1 MIKKSILLTILVL
14 ALPFVAFAGSS
25 VDFTN
30 SGGNLTGTSSGLTLA
45 GSTLVAVDGLGGGLI
60 TGNNLGAVSFSTG
73 ALSSGTL
80 QMGGT
85 FASGGAF
92 SITGNGTDGVPTG
105 VIFSGSFNGPV
116 SWTLVTLANG
126 THNYTL
132 TGSLSGAWYT
142 GGTVSGVTVQLT
154 INTGKGYF
162 NGETTISSGDTNFA
176 TTVPEPGSLGLMGT
190 GLIGVASLVRRKL
203 LAVRA

>member
-105 VIFSGSFNGPV
+105 VIFSGSFQRAGELDAGYARQRYPQLHANRFVIGRV
-116 SWTLVTLANG
+116 VHRGHREWRNG
-126 THNYTL
+126 TVDHQH
-132 TGSLSGAWYT
+132 G
-142 GGTVSGVTVQLT
+142 
-154 INTGKGYF
+154 
-162 NGETTISSGDTNFA
+162 
-176 TTVPEPGSLGLMGT
+176 
-190 GLIGVASLVRRKL
+190 
-203 LAVRA
+203 